1 MKLHIIT
8 IGKPKLTYAQA
19 GWEEYISRLK
29 HYHTLRITHIADKHN
44 DSPHLLEAAGAAYIV
59 GLVIAGTELSSVKLA
74 HFIENRN
81 QKGREVAF
89 IVGGPD
95 GLPTDVITACDLQW
109 SFSKLTFPHDLA
121 MVILAE
127 SLYRASTIAGGQP
140 YHR

>member
-44 DSPHLLEAAGAAYIV
+44 DSPHLLEAAGASYIV

>member
-29 HYHTLRITHIADKHN
+29 HYHTLRITHIADKYN